1 MFEETRSQKF
11 KSKNIDKTRNY
22 FLKEIKQNELMS
34 IIHKKVCTSLNYI
47 EDFLSLV
54 STISGSISISA
65 WTSLTGISI
74 EITGSAIGWKIFAIT
89 AVI

>member
-34 IIHKKVCTSLNYI
+34 ITHKKVCTSLNYI